1 MPSLLHPDQTQSSL
15 TGLKPGEFFVLGSA
29 ANADIRL
36 TADGVAPRHARIT
49 NDNGLY
55 TLAPL
60 SPKSPVFLNDQY
72 VDPDGHPLVS
82 GDKIQVG
89 EWSLVCD
96 DSGALPSGESTAG
109 RETFAKR
116 RKDDSTLT
124 DFERLK
130 RKIHSAL
137 IERMNLRGMETSSPD
152 ELRLRTDRFILS
164 LIEEHREEL
173 RQAGIQAE
181 TLRRDL
187 LQLALGYGLLDD
199 LLADPQVSEIMCLGD
214 GRIYIEKKGK
224 ITLADRKFDDPA
236 ELRTIIERIVGPI
249 GRRIDE
255 SSPIVD
261 GRLPDGSRINAVVE
275 PIALDGPTLDIRKF
289 TANQLGIDDL
299 IQGDSLTPQMAA
311 FLELAVRYRQNV
323 IVSGGTGSG
332 KTTLLN
338 ILSSFIPADERIV
351 TIEDSAELRL
361 RQDHVVRLESRPV
374 NIEGKGEIPIRTL
387 VKNALRMRPDRI
399 VVGECRG
406 GEALDMLQAMNTGH
420 DGSLTTLH
428 ANSPRDVISRL
439 ETMALMSGL
448 ELPQRAIRQQ
458 IASAVNL
465 VCHQSRLPDG
475 SRRIVSIAEVMPSP
489 DGEDLALRDI
499 YCFRRTGID
508 KATGRILGH
517 YEYTG
522 VVPAFIEI
530 LRASGIP
537 FDESIFAA
545 TPAAP

>member
-1 MPSLLHPDQTQSSL
+1 MPALIHPDKTRSSL
-15 TGLKPGEFFVLGSA
+15 HTLKPGEFCVLGSA

-36 TADGVAPRHARIT
+36 SADGVAPRHARIA

-55 TLAPL
+55 TIAPL
-60 SPKSPVFLNDQY
+60 SPKSAVFLNDQY
-72 VDPDGHPLVS
+72 LAPDGHTLVA
-82 GDKIQVG
+82 GDKIQIG
-89 EWSLVCD
+89 EWALLFD
-96 DSGALPSGESTAG
+96 DPNAGPSADAAP
-109 RETFAKR
+109 RNPFAKKHR
-116 RKDDSTLT
+116 DDSTLT
-124 DFERLK
+124 GYERLK

-137 IERMNLRGMETSSPD
+137 IERMNLRGMESSSSA

-164 LIEEHREEL
+164 LIEENREEL
-173 RQAGIQAE
+173 QKAGVQTE

-199 LLADPQVSEIMCLGD
+199 LLADPQISEIMCLGD
-214 GRIYIEKKGK
+214 GRIYVEKKGR
-224 ITLADRKFDDPA
+224 ITLNDRKFDDPA
-236 ELRTIIERIVGPI
+236 ELRAIIERIVGPI

-299 IQGDSLTPQMAA
+299 IRGDSLTPQMAT
-311 FLELAVRYRQNV
+311 FLHLAVQHRQNI
-323 IVSGGTGSG
+323 IVAGGTGSG

-361 RQDHVVRLESRPV
+361 RQDHVVRLESRPQ
-374 NIEGKGEIPIRTL
+374 NIEGKGEIPIRVL

-439 ETMALMSGL
+439 ETMAMMSGL
-448 ELPQRAIRQQ
+448 DLPQRAIRQQ
-458 IASAVNL
+458 IASAVNI

-475 SRRIVSIAEVMPSP
+475 SRRIVSIAEIVPSP
-489 DGEDLALRDI
+489 DGQDLALRDI
-499 YCFRRTGID
+499 YLFRRTGIQKD
-508 KATGRILGH
+508 TGRILGH
-517 YEYTG
+517 YECTG
-522 VVPAFIEI
+522 ATPAFIETI
-530 LRASGIP
+530 RAAGIP
-537 FDESIFAA
+537 FDESIFASHV
-545 TPAAP
+545 PS

>member
-1 MPSLLHPDQTQSSL
+1 MPSLVHPDNTHSSL
-15 TGLKPGEFFVLGSA
+15 LGLKPGEFFVLGSA
-29 ANADIRL
+29 ANADVRL
-36 TADGVAPRHARIT
+36 GADGVAPRHARVA
-49 NDNGLY
+49 NDNGLF
-55 TLAPL
+55 TVSPL
-60 SPKSPVFLNDQY
+60 SPKTPVFLNDQY
-72 VDPDGHPLVS
+72 VGPEGRPLAA

-89 EWSLVCD
+89 EWSLLFD
-96 DSGALPSGESTAG
+96 DSSSPDSPAA
-109 RETFAKR
+109 RDAFARKR
-116 RKDDSTLT
+116 RDDSALS
-124 DFERLK
+124 DYERLK
-130 RKIHSAL
+130 RKIHSSL
-137 IERMNLRGMETSSPD
+137 IERMNLRGVESSSPD
-152 ELRLRTDRFILS
+152 ELRLRTDRFILA
-164 LIEEHREEL
+164 LLEENRAEI
-173 RQAGIQAE
+173 QKNGISSDS
-181 TLRRDL
+181 LRRDL
-187 LQLALGYGLLDD
+187 LQIALGFGLLDD
-199 LLADPQVSEIMCLGD
+199 LLADPQISEIMCLGD
-214 GRIYIEKKGK
+214 GRIFVEKKGK
-224 ITLADRKFDDPA
+224 ISLADRAFDDPA
-236 ELRTIIERIVGPI
+236 ELRAIIERIVGPI

-275 PIALDGPTLDIRKF
+275 PIAIDGPTLDIRKF

-299 IQGDSLTPQMAA
+299 VRGNSLTPQMAT
-311 FLELAVRYRQNV
+311 FLELAVRQRQNV
-323 IVSGGTGSG
+323 IVAGGTGSG

-361 RQDHVVRLESRPV
+361 RQEHVVRLESRPQ
-374 NIEGKGEIPIRTL
+374 NIEGKGEIPIRIL

-475 SRRIVSIAEVMPSP
+475 SRRIVSIAEVVPSP
-489 DGEDLALRDI
+489 DGEDLALRDV
-499 YCFRRTGID
+499 YRFRRTGID
-508 KATGRILGH
+508 KASGRILGH
-517 YEYTG
+517 FEFTG
-522 VVPAFIEI
+522 SVPSFVET
-530 LRASGIP
+530 LRAAGIP
-537 FDESIFAA
+537 FDESIFHTTP
-545 TPAAP
+545 TPA

>member
-1 MPSLLHPDQTQSSL
+1 MPALLHPDQTRSSL
-15 TGLKPGEFFVLGSA
+15 LGLKPGEFFVLGAA

-36 TADGVAPRHARIT
+36 TADGVVPRHARIA
-49 NDNGLY
+49 NDNGLF
-55 TLAPL
+55 TIAPL
-60 SPKSPVFLNDQY
+60 SPKNPVFHNNQY
-72 VDPDGHPLVS
+72 VDPAGHALSS
-82 GDKIQVG
+82 GDKIQIG
-89 EWSLVCD
+89 EWSLVFED
-96 DSGALPSGESTAG
+96 AGPSPDTAST
-109 RETFAKR
+109 RDHFTAKR
-116 RKDDSTLT
+116 KDESALSDY
-124 DFERLK
+124 ERIK
-130 RKIHSAL
+130 RKVHSAL
-137 IERMNLRGMETSSPD
+137 IERMNLRGLESSSTE

-164 LIEEHREEL
+164 LLEEHRDEL
-173 RQAGIQAE
+173 QQASIPAE
-181 TLRRDL
+181 ALRRDL
-187 LQLALGYGLLDD
+187 LQLALGYGILDD
-199 LLADPQVSEIMCLGD
+199 LLADPQISEIICLGD
-214 GRIYIEKKGK
+214 GRIFVEKKGK

-236 ELRTIIERIVGPI
+236 ELRAIIERIVGPI

-275 PIALDGPTLDIRKF
+275 PVALDGPTLDIRKF

-299 IQGDSLTPQMAA
+299 IRGDSLTPQMAT
-311 FLELAVRYRQNV
+311 FLHLAVQHRQNV
-323 IVSGGTGSG
+323 IVAGGTGSG

-338 ILSSFIPADERIV
+338 ILSSFIPSDERIV

-361 RQDHVVRLESRPV
+361 RQEHVVRLESRPQ
-374 NIEGKGEIPIRTL
+374 NIEGKGEIPIRVL

-475 SRRIVSIAEVMPSP
+475 SRRIVSIAEIVPAP
-489 DGEDLALRDI
+489 DGEDLALRDV
-499 YCFRRTGID
+499 YRFRRTGID
-508 KATGRILGH
+508 KASGRILGH

-522 VVPAFIEI
+522 AVPAFIET
-530 LRASGIP
+530 LRAAGIP
-537 FDESIFAA
+537 FDESIFSAPA
-545 TPAAP
+545 TP

>member
-1 MPSLLHPDQTQSSL
+1 MPILIHSDKTQSSL
-15 TGLKPGEFFVLGSA
+15 SGLKPGEFFLLGSA
-29 ANADIRL
+29 AAADIRL
-36 TADGVAPRHARIT
+36 TADGVAPRHVRLA
-49 NDNGLY
+49 NDNGLF
-55 TLAPL
+55 TVAPV
-60 SPKSPVFLNDQY
+60 SPKTAIFLNDQY
-72 VDPDGHPLVS
+72 VGPEGHALIA
-82 GDKIQVG
+82 GDKIQIG
-89 EWSLVCD
+89 EWTLVFDDPSADSSRDASSSRNAFGKKRRD
-96 DSGALPSGESTAG
+96 DSA
-109 RETFAKR
+109 
-116 RKDDSTLT
+116 LT
-124 DFERLK
+124 DYERLK
-130 RKIHSAL
+130 RQIHSAL
-137 IERMNLRGMETSSPD
+137 IERMNLRGVESSSNE

-164 LIEEHREEL
+164 LLEEHRDDL
-173 RQAGIQAE
+173 RKAGIAPE
-181 TLRRDL
+181 SLRRDL
-187 LQLALGYGLLDD
+187 LQLALGFGLLDD
-199 LLADPQVSEIMCLGD
+199 LLADPQISEIMCLGD
-214 GRIYIEKKGK
+214 GRIYIEKKGR
-224 ITLADRKFDDPA
+224 ITLADRSFDDPS
-236 ELRTIIERIVGPI
+236 ELRAIIERIVGPI

-275 PIALDGPTLDIRKF
+275 PIAIDGPTLDIRKF

-299 IQGDSLTPQMAA
+299 IRGNSLTPQMAT
-311 FLELAVRYRQNV
+311 FLQLAVRHRQNI
-323 IVSGGTGSG
+323 IVAGGTGSG

-361 RQDHVVRLESRPV
+361 RQDHVVRLESRPP

-387 VKNALRMRPDRI
+387 VKNSLRMRPDRI

-458 IASAVNL
+458 IASAVHL

-475 SRRIVSIAEVMPSP
+475 SRRIVSIAEVIPSP
-489 DGEDLALRDI
+489 DSEDPTLREV

-508 KATGRILGH
+508 KNTGRILGN

-522 VVPAFIEI
+522 AIPAFIQT
-530 LRASGIP
+530 LRAAGVP
-537 FDESIFAA
+537 FDESIFTA
-545 TPAAP
+545 TVPA

>member
-1 MPSLLHPDQTQSSL
+1 MPALIHPDQTQSSL
-15 TGLKPGEFFVLGSA
+15 LALKPGEFFVLGSA
-29 ANADIRL
+29 ANADVRL
-36 TADGVAPRHARIT
+36 TADGVAPRHARIA
-49 NDNGLY
+49 NDNGLF
-55 TLAPL
+55 TVAPV
-60 SPKSPVFLNDQY
+60 SPKFPIFLNDQY
-72 VDPDGHPLVS
+72 VDPDGHSLVA
-82 GDKIQVG
+82 GDKIQIG
-89 EWSLVCD
+89 EWTLLFD
-96 DSGALPSGESTAG
+96 EPGAEGAAEAASPRGQFTK
-109 RETFAKR
+109 KR
-116 RKDDSTLT
+116 REEADLT
-124 DFERLK
+124 DYERLK
-130 RKIHSAL
+130 RKVHSAL
-137 IERMNLRGMETSSPD
+137 IERMNLRGMESSSPE

-164 LIEEHREEL
+164 LIEEYREEI
-173 RQAGIQAE
+173 RQAGISAE

-199 LLADPQVSEIMCLGD
+199 LLADPQISEIMCLGD
-214 GRIYIEKKGK
+214 GRIYVEKKGK
-224 ITLADRKFDDPA
+224 LSLSDRKFDDPA
-236 ELRTIIERIVGPI
+236 ELRAIIERIVGPI

-275 PIALDGPTLDIRKF
+275 PIALDGPTLDVRKF

-299 IQGDSLTPQMAA
+299 IRGDSLTPQMAA
-311 FLELAVRYRQNV
+311 FLQLAVRHRQNV
-323 IVSGGTGSG
+323 IVAGGTGSG

-361 RQDHVVRLESRPV
+361 RQEHVVRLESRPQ
-374 NIEGKGEIPIRTL
+374 NIEGKGEIPIRVL

-439 ETMALMSGL
+439 ETMAMMSGL

-475 SRRIVSIAEVMPSP
+475 SRRIVSIAEIVPAP
-489 DGEDLALRDI
+489 DGSDLALRDV
-499 YCFRRTGID
+499 YLFRRTGIQ
-508 KATGRILGH
+508 KETGRILGH

-522 VVPAFIEI
+522 VVPAFIES
-530 LRASGIP
+530 LRAAGVT
-537 FDESIFAA
+537 FDESMFSA
-545 TPAAP
+545 

>member
-1 MPSLLHPDQTQSSL
+1 MPALIHPDKTQSSL
-15 TGLKPGEFFVLGSA
+15 LALKPGEFFVLGSA
-29 ANADIRL
+29 TSADIRL
-36 TADGVAPRHARIT
+36 TADGIAPRHARIA

-60 SPKSPVFLNDQY
+60 SPKFSVFVNDQY
-72 VDPDGHPLVS
+72 IDSNGHPLVT
-82 GDKIQVG
+82 GDKIQIG
-89 EWSLVCD
+89 EWSLLFD
-96 DSGALPSGESTAG
+96 DPNAASPDAASQ
-109 RETFAKR
+109 RDHFAKKR
-116 RKDDSTLT
+116 RDESSLT
-124 DFERLK
+124 DYERLK

-137 IERMNLRGMETSSPD
+137 IERMNLRGMESSSSD
-152 ELRLRTDRFILS
+152 ELRQRTDRFILS
-164 LIEEHREEL
+164 LLEENREE
-173 RQAGIQAE
+173 IQKAKVQTE
-181 TLRRDL
+181 ALRRDL

-199 LLADPQVSEIMCLGD
+199 LLADPQISEIMCLGD
-214 GRIYIEKKGK
+214 GRIYIEKKGR
-224 ITLADRKFDDPA
+224 ITLADRKFEDPA
-236 ELRTIIERIVGPI
+236 ELRAIIERIVGPI

-299 IQGDSLTPQMAA
+299 VRGDSLTPQMAT
-311 FLELAVRYRQNV
+311 FLELCVHHRQNV
-323 IVSGGTGSG
+323 IVAGGTGSG

-338 ILSSFIPADERIV
+338 ILSSFIPTDERIV

-361 RQDHVVRLESRPV
+361 RQDHVVRLESRPQ
-374 NIEGKGEIPIRTL
+374 NIEGKGEIPIRIL

-439 ETMALMSGL
+439 ETMAMMSGL
-448 ELPQRAIRQQ
+448 DLPQRAIRKQ
-458 IASAVNL
+458 IASAVNI

-475 SRRIVSIAEVMPSP
+475 SRRIVSIAEVVPTP
-489 DGEDLALRDI
+489 DGEDLSLRDVFL
-499 YCFRRTGID
+499 FRRTGIQ
-508 KATGRILGH
+508 KETGRILGH

-522 VVPAFIEI
+522 VTPAFIEVI
-530 LRASGIP
+530 RAAGIP
-537 FDESIFAA
+537 FDESIFSS
-545 TPAAP
+545 PAKP

>member
-1 MPSLLHPDQTQSSL
+1 MPALVHPDKTQSSL
-15 TGLKPGEFFVLGSA
+15 LGLKPGEFFVLGSA
-29 ANADIRL
+29 ANADVRL
-36 TADGVAPRHARIT
+36 SADGVAPRHARIA
-49 NDNGLY
+49 NDNGLF
-55 TLAPL
+55 TVAPL
-60 SPKSPVFLNDQY
+60 SPKTPVFLNDQY
-72 VDPDGHPLVS
+72 VGPEGHPLAG

-89 EWSLVCD
+89 EWSLLFDDLSASDSPASRDAFSRKRRD
-96 DSGALPSGESTAG
+96 DSS
-109 RETFAKR
+109 
-116 RKDDSTLT
+116 LT
-124 DFERLK
+124 DYERLK

-137 IERMNLRGMETSSPD
+137 IERMNLRGVESSSPD

-164 LIEEHREEL
+164 LVEEHRAEI
-173 RQAGIQAE
+173 QKAGVSADS
-181 TLRRDL
+181 LRRDL
-187 LQLALGYGLLDD
+187 LQLALGFGLLDD

-214 GRIYIEKKGK
+214 GRIFVEKKGK
-224 ITLADRKFDDPA
+224 ISLADRAFDDPA
-236 ELRTIIERIVGPI
+236 ELRAIIERIVGPI

-275 PIALDGPTLDIRKF
+275 PIAIDGPTLDIRKF

-299 IQGDSLTPQMAA
+299 VRGNSLTPQMAT
-311 FLELAVRYRQNV
+311 FLELAVRQRQNV
-323 IVSGGTGSG
+323 IVAGGTGSG

-361 RQDHVVRLESRPV
+361 RQEHVVRLESRPQ
-374 NIEGKGEIPIRTL
+374 NIEGKGEIPIRVL

-475 SRRIVSIAEVMPSP
+475 SRRIVSIAEVVPSP
-489 DGEDLALRDI
+489 DGEDLALRDV
-499 YCFRRTGID
+499 YRFRRTGID
-508 KATGRILGH
+508 KASGRIIGH
-517 YEYTG
+517 YEFTG
-522 VVPAFIEI
+522 SVPAFVET

-537 FDESIFAA
+537 FDESIFQSSPP
-545 TPAAP
+545 PA

>member
-1 MPSLLHPDQTQSSL
+1 MPALIHPDQTQSSL
-15 TGLKPGEFFVLGSA
+15 LGLKPGEFFVLGSA

-36 TADGVAPRHARIT
+36 TADGVAPRHARLA

-55 TLAPL
+55 TLAPV
-60 SPKSPVFLNDQY
+60 SPKVSVFLNDQY
-72 VDPDGHPLVS
+72 VAPEGHALAP

-89 EWSLVCD
+89 EWTLVFDDPSAAAPDASSSRDAFARKRRD
-96 DSGALPSGESTAG
+96 DSS
-109 RETFAKR
+109 
-116 RKDDSTLT
+116 LT
-124 DFERLK
+124 DYERLK
-130 RKIHSAL
+130 RQIHSSL
-137 IERMNLRGMETSSPD
+137 IERMNLRGVESSSNE

-164 LIEEHREEL
+164 LLEEHRADL
-173 RQAGIQAE
+173 QKAGVSPE
-181 TLRRDL
+181 SLRRDL
-187 LQLALGYGLLDD
+187 LQLALGFGLLDD
-199 LLADPQVSEIMCLGD
+199 LLADPQISEIMCLGD
-214 GRIYIEKKGK
+214 GRIYVEKKGK
-224 ITLADRKFDDPA
+224 LSLSDRKFDDPA
-236 ELRTIIERIVGPI
+236 ELRAIIERIVGPI

-299 IQGDSLTPQMAA
+299 IRGDSLTPQMAA
-311 FLELAVRYRQNV
+311 FLELAVRHRQNV
-323 IVSGGTGSG
+323 IVAGGTGSG

-361 RQDHVVRLESRPV
+361 RQDHVVRLESRPQ

-475 SRRIVSIAEVMPSP
+475 SRRIVSIAEVIPAP
-489 DGEDLALRDI
+489 DGEDLALRDV
-499 YCFRRTGID
+499 YRFRRTGID
-508 KATGRILGH
+508 KSSGRILGH
-517 YEYTG
+517 YEFTG
-522 VVPAFIEI
+522 AVPAFIET
-530 LRASGIP
+530 LRAAGVP
-537 FDESIFAA
+537 FDESIFSSPS
-545 TPAAP
+545 PA

>member
-1 MPSLLHPDQTQSSL
+1 MPALIHPDKTQSSL
-15 TGLKPGEFFVLGSA
+15 VALKPGEFLVLGSA

-36 TADGVAPRHARIT
+36 NADGVAPRHARIA
-49 NDNGLY
+49 NDNGLF
-55 TLAPL
+55 TVAPL

-72 VDPDGHPLVS
+72 VDPDGHPLVT

-89 EWSLVCD
+89 EWTLVFD
-96 DSGALPSGESTAG
+96 EPVAASDTAS
-109 RETFAKR
+109 RDQFARK

-124 DFERLK
+124 DYERLK

-137 IERMNLRGMETSSPD
+137 IERMNLRGMESSSPE
-152 ELRLRTDRFILS
+152 ELRLRTDRFIQS
-164 LIEEHREEL
+164 LLEEYREEL
-173 RQAGIQAE
+173 HQAGISAE
-181 TLRRDL
+181 TIRRDL

-199 LLADPQVSEIMCLGD
+199 LLADSQISEIMCLGD
-214 GRIYIEKKGK
+214 GRIYVEKRGK

-236 ELRTIIERIVGPI
+236 ELRAIIERIVGPI

-299 IQGDSLTPQMAA
+299 IRGDSLTPPMAT
-311 FLELAVRYRQNV
+311 FLKLAVQYRQNV
-323 IVSGGTGSG
+323 IVAGGTGSG

-361 RQDHVVRLESRPV
+361 RQEHVVRLESRPQ

-439 ETMALMSGL
+439 ETMAMMSGL

-475 SRRIVSIAEVMPSP
+475 SRRIVSIAEIVPAP
-489 DGEDLALRDI
+489 DGEDLTLRDV
-499 YCFRRTGID
+499 YRFRRTGIH
-508 KATGRILGH
+508 KETGRIIGH

-522 VVPAFIEI
+522 VIPAFIET
-530 LRASGIP
+530 LRAAGIP

-545 TPAAP
+545 PAKA